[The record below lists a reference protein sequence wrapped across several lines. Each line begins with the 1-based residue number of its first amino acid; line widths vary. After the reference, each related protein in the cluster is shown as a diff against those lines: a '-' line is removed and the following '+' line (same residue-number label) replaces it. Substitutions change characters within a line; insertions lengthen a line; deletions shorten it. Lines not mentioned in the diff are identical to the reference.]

1 MKPGV
6 QAGMPP
12 GGPAPRGLSAA
23 MKKGVFPAE
32 TPIFH
37 LAISF
42 SELLISG
49 SYGISGRVI
58 LAVRS

>member
-6 QAGMPP
+6 QAGMPT
-12 GGPAPRGLSAA
+12 GGPTPRRLFAA
-23 MKKGVFPAE
+23 LEKGVFPAQD
-32 TPIFH
+32 PFFR